1 MFFASVGAV
10 ALQDYP
16 EAAALVFLFSLS
28 EWLEVR
34 ATTRARRA
42 LSAIVHLR
50 PDKANVIH
58 PITKEILVV
67 ATSHVPVGAFVSVK
81 PGDKVPCDGVVVD
94 GSSSLDES
102 SLTGESRPVCKAVGD
117 EVSGGT
123 VNSGLVTLVVRT
135 TRTAENSA
143 VARLIRLVEEA
154 QMNKSET
161 ERIVDEFAKIYT
173 PVIVLAA
180 IFMISI
186 PWAFGPE
193 VGRLW
198 TNNGLVLIVV
208 ACPCALI
215 ISTPVSYVAGLAA
228 TAQKG
233 VLIKGGAHLEA
244 LGLVARVFFDKTGT
258 LTKGEFALV
267 DLHITTERLSRIQ
280 VWEYLSFMEERA
292 SHPMAHAILK
302 AAANEKVAV
311 PRDKLLQKHS
321 IVEGEGIVGVV
332 DGLEV
337 YVGNERMFT
346 RLGLLE
352 SLSEADRAR
361 VDSWRVVGGTVGFM
375 SIEAMGIVCAFC
387 AADSVRPES
396 IDVVQNFKKVGIK
409 TVMLTGDNRDA
420 AIAIGR
426 QVGLDEG
433 DVLFGLLP
441 EDKLREVDRSS
452 GTSTRVSVIRNPCS
466 SRKLTMMV
474 GDGVNDGPALAVAD
488 VSVAMGSGAALSME
502 VGDIT
507 LLDSNL
513 QKLAFA
519 MNMGRRVLLKIKQN
533 IVFSLVVK
541 FTVLGFALAG
551 RTNLWAAIGT
561 DVGAMLL
568 VTLNSMML
576 LPARQRGADVRALRV
591 DIEGGSPTNVNNA
604 VSDCN
609 KGCCRTSSTRSP
621 HATDSAHGQD
631 STDAKKKCG
640 GNSSGHH
647 SGRTESSSN
656 ICKKGCCGSSPAPN
670 TIPSK
675 PTEDA
680 SSSFK

>member
-1 MFFASVGAV
+1 
-10 ALQDYP
+10 
-16 EAAALVFLFSLS
+16 
-28 EWLEVR
+28 
-34 ATTRARRA
+34 
-42 LSAIVHLR
+42 
-50 PDKANVIH
+50 
-58 PITKEILVV
+58 
-67 ATSHVPVGAFVSVK
+67 
-81 PGDKVPCDGVVVD
+81 
-94 GSSSLDES
+94 
-102 SLTGESRPVCKAVGD
+102 
-117 EVSGGT
+117 
-123 VNSGLVTLVVRT
+123 
-135 TRTAENSA
+135 
-143 VARLIRLVEEA
+143 
-154 QMNKSET
+154 
-161 ERIVDEFAKIYT
+161 
-173 PVIVLAA
+173 
-180 IFMISI
+180 
-186 PWAFGPE
+186 
-193 VGRLW
+193 
-198 TNNGLVLIVV
+198 
-208 ACPCALI
+208 
-215 ISTPVSYVAGLAA
+215 
-228 TAQKG
+228 
-233 VLIKGGAHLEA
+233 
-244 LGLVARVFFDKTGT
+244 
-258 LTKGEFALV
+258 
-267 DLHITTERLSRIQ
+267 
-280 VWEYLSFMEERA
+280 
-292 SHPMAHAILK
+292 
-302 AAANEKVAV
+302 
-311 PRDKLLQKHS
+311 
-321 IVEGEGIVGVV
+321 
-332 DGLEV
+332 
-337 YVGNERMFT
+337 
-346 RLGLLE
+346 
-352 SLSEADRAR
+352 
-361 VDSWRVVGGTVGFM
+361 M